1 AIMNSI
7 KLSRISVVQLVHAD
21 GETERVVVKGKM
33 TGLVAFLAV
42 ILLGIGYAAMINM
55 ETLREMGILIALV
68 TTTAGTYML
77 FG

>member
-1 AIMNSI
+1 
-7 KLSRISVVQLVHAD
+7 
-21 GETERVVVKGKM
+21 M

-77 FG
+77 FGSLLPVIIKS